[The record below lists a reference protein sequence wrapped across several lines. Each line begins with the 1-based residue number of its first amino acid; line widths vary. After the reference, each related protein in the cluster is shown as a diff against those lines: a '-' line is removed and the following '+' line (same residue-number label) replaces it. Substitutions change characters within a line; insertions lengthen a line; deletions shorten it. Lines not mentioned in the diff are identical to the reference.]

1 MGWVSHL
8 SDKVWMEALRGIVPF
23 EAAHL
28 QTCYDLVA
36 TI

>member
-1 MGWVSHL
+1 
-8 SDKVWMEALRGIVPF
+8 MEALRGIVPF

-28 QTCYDLVA
+28 RTCYDLVA